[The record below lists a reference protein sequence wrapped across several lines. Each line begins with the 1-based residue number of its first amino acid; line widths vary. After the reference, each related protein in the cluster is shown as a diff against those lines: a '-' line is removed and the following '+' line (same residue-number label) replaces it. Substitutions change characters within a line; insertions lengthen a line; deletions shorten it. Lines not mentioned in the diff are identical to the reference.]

1 MDLNLF
7 TTNETV
13 AFAAIAGALGLV
25 AAAARYSWR
34 VAAGAMATEGA
45 PRLHDVIK
53 RLGIDFTRVND
64 ERTLRAAAIGI
75 RRCLTCRHQEACDAW
90 LADNRHRGVPPD
102 CPNEAFLHEQARR

>member
-13 AFAAIAGALGLV
+13 TIIAVALGLAFV

-45 PRLHDVIK
+45 PRFHDVAR
-53 RLGIDFTRVND
+53 RLGFDFSRVND
-64 ERTLRAAAIGI
+64 ERTLRAAAISV

-90 LADNRHRGVPPD
+90 LADNAHRGVPPD
-102 CPNEAFLHEQARR
+102 CPNEAFLREQARR